1 MSRTLLVTSMKGGS
15 GKSLLSVHLLV
26 ASRSSGM
33 TSLLCDA
40 DIQQGTALTW
50 QQVRGTTDDVR
61 RVQPTDLAAFIKQNT
76 ADLLIVDSAPRAD
89 SEVALMAALANFI
102 LIPVRPALP
111 DIAAAERAVDIAK
124 ASGHSFATVINA
136 AYPRTPETDE
146 AREVLKKLGGV
157 APVNVYN
164 RVAFARALGAG
175 EAVTEFEPG
184 GKAAKEIN
192 GLWNYLRKRL

>member
-1 MSRTLLVTSMKGGS
+1 MGQTLLVTSMKGGS

-26 ASRSSGM
+26 AARAGGM

-40 DIQQGTALTW
+40 DIQQGTALVW
-50 QQVRGTTDDVR
+50 QKMRGTTDDVH
-61 RVQPTDLAAFIKQNT
+61 RVHPAELAGTIKRNKV
-76 ADLLIVDSAPRAD
+76 DLLIVDSAPRAD
-89 SEVALMAALANFI
+89 SDVTRMAALANFI

-111 DIAAAERAVDIAK
+111 DIAAAERAVAIAK
-124 ASGHSFATVINA
+124 AARRPFATVINA

-146 AREVLKKLGGV
+146 AREVLSKLGEV
-157 APVNVYN
+157 APVEIYN

-184 GKAAKEIN
+184 GKAAQEIN
-192 GLWNYLRKRL
+192 ELWSYLRKHL